1 MNYFTPLSRRFRSG
15 GACLFVIIVLAFAG
29 GCHKMTI
36 DKNDLRDFQQV
47 NLVSNTSK
55 YQPLLID
62 PSLQNAWGLF
72 WAPTGIAWVN
82 SQAGHVSEL
91 YNNIPAIPAK
101 PRPAVLIPS
110 PVDTMGGNPTG
121 GVFNSTKGFALASK
135 ALSSFIF
142 VGVDGILSAWTGTS
156 GNKAE
161 VIANNSKTS
170 SYTGLTLAAD
180 GSRNL
185 LYAANFGAGRIDV
198 WDTTWAPVR
207 MSFRD
212 PAMPSGF
219 SPFNIQVVGS
229 WLYVTYAKVGS
240 DGRDQAGAGLGFV
253 DVFNTDGSFVR
264 RFATRG
270 SLNAPWGVTMA
281 PGTFLED
288 NDMGNGDNNSG
299 KDNHGGNGNSGS
311 GSNNS
316 GPGNNNGNNNGNNS
330 GPGNLSNGRDQT
342 SPVILV
348 GNFGD
353 GHINVYTLDGTY
365 QGQLQSHNRT
375 IVIDGLWA
383 LGFAPVTATTISQS
397 WLFFTAG
404 PDRETNGIFGYLSK

>member
-1 MNYFTPLSRRFRSG
+1 ML
-15 GACLFVIIVLAFAG
+15 VIIAFAFAG
-29 GCHKMTI
+29 GCRKMTI

-55 YQPLLID
+55 YSPLLRD
-62 PSLQNAWGLF
+62 SSLQNAWGLA
-72 WAPTGIAWVN
+72 WSPTGIAWVN

-91 YNNIPAIPAK
+91 YNNIPTVPTK
-101 PRPAVLIPS
+101 PRAAVLIPS

-121 GVFNSTKGFALASK
+121 IVFNSTKGFALASK
-135 ALSSFIF
+135 AISSFIF
-142 VGVDGILSAWTGTS
+142 VGVDGVLSAWTGSS

-161 VIANNSKTS
+161 VIANNSATS
-170 SYTGLTLAAD
+170 SYTGLTLAAN
-180 GSRNL
+180 GTRNL
-185 LYAANFGAGRIDV
+185 LYAANFRTGKIDV
-198 WDTTWAPVR
+198 WDTAWHAVSLP
-207 MSFRD
+207 FWD
-212 PAMPSGF
+212 PAIPSGF
-219 SPFNIQVVGS
+219 APFNIQAVGS
-229 WLYVTYAKVGS
+229 WLYVLYAKVGS

-253 DVFNTDGSFVR
+253 DIFNTDGSFVK
-264 RFATRG
+264 RFASRG
-270 SLNAPWGVTMA
+270 SLNAPWGVTEA
-281 PGTFLED
+281 PANFLEA
-288 NDMGNGDNNSG
+288 NDMGDDNAKEG
-299 KDNHGGNGNSGS
+299 QGNSGS
-311 GSNNS
+311 GNS
-316 GPGNNNGNNNGNNS
+316 HNDMDKS
-330 GPGNLSNGRDQT
+330 

-404 PDRETNGIFGYLSK
+404 PDRETNGIFGYLHK